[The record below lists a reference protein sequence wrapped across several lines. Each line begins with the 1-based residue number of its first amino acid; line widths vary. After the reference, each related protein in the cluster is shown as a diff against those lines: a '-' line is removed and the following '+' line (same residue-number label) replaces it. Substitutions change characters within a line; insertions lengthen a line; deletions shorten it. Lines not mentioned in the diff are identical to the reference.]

1 MPMLQG
7 ISPLLSPDL
16 LHLLASM
23 GHGDEVVLVDANFP
37 TASTAAGQSHP
48 PVTCLGV
55 DTTTMLRAILPLFP
69 LDKAVTEPAAVMI
82 PQKGDPRYSSET
94 PEAAAEICRLIEAH
108 GSACGHIERF
118 AFYERAKAAFGIVR
132 TGELRAFGNVILKKG
147 VVTVAR

>member
-1 MPMLQG
+1 MLQG

-37 TASTAAGQSHP
+37 AASMAAFQGHS

-55 DTTTMLRAILPLFP
+55 DTPTMLRAILPVFP
-69 LDKAVTEPAAVMI
+69 LDKAVNEPAAVMI
-82 PQKGDPRYSSET
+82 PQKGDPRIPGGL
-94 PEAAAEICRLIEAH
+94 PEAAADICRLIEHH
-108 GSACGHIERF
+108 GFACGQIERF
-118 AFYERAKAAFGIVR
+118 AFYDRAKAAFGIVR
-132 TGELRAFGNVILKKG
+132 TGELRAYGNVILKKG

>member
-1 MPMLQG
+1 MLQG

-37 TASTAAGQSHP
+37 TASTSALQSHS

-55 DTTTMLRAILPLFP
+55 DTPTMLQAILSVFP

-82 PQKGDPRYSSET
+82 PQKGDPRYSAEL
-94 PEAAAEICRLIEAH
+94 PEAAAAICRLIEQH
-108 GSACGHIERF
+108 GFACGHIERF
-118 AFYERAKAAFGIVR
+118 AFYDRAKAAFGIVR
-132 TGELRAFGNVILKKG
+132 TGELRTFGNVILKKG
-147 VVTVAR
+147 VVTVPR

>member
-37 TASTAAGQSHP
+37 TASTAALQSHS

-55 DTTTMLRAILPLFP
+55 DTPTMLQAILPLFP
-69 LDKAVTEPAAVMI
+69 LDKAVAEPAAVMI
-82 PQKGDPRYSSET
+82 PQKGDPRYSAEL
-94 PEAAAEICRLIEAH
+94 PEAAASICRLIEQH
-108 GSACGHIERF
+108 GFTCGHIERF
-118 AFYERAKAAFGIVR
+118 AFYDRAKAAFGIIR
-132 TGELRAFGNVILKKG
+132 TGELRTFGNVILKKG

>member
-1 MPMLQG
+1 MLQG

-55 DTTTMLRAILPLFP
+55 DTPTMLQAILPLFP
-69 LDKAVTEPAAVMI
+69 LDKAVAEPAAVMVQ
-82 PQKGDPRYSSET
+82 QKGDPRYPAGV
-94 PEAAAEICRLIEAH
+94 PEAAAEICRVIEKH

-132 TGELRAFGNVILKKG
+132 TGELRPFGNVILKKG
-147 VVTVAR
+147 VVTVPR